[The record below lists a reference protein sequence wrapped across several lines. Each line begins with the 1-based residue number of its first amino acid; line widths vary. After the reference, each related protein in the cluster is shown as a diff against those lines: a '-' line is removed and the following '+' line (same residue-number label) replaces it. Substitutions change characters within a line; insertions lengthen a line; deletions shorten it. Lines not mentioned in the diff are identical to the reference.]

1 MADTE
6 TGDPVIIPG
15 ENGAPTQ
22 VGFRITTLD
31 GIQHYDQARGMIERL
46 HDVYAPEMIETGKT
60 LKRLHIEW
68 LIKTEPDEAE
78 RERCRAFLET
88 VEEDFFKDSPY
99 LTWWLST
106 QK

>member
-6 TGDPVIIPG
+6 TGDPVIIPS

-31 GIQHYDQARGMIERL
+31 GIKHYDQARGMIERL

-68 LIKTEPDEAE
+68 LISIAPKDEQAQ
-78 RERCRAFLET
+78 CWAFLET
-88 VEEDFFKDSPY
+88 VDEDFFKDSPY
-99 LTWWLST
+99 LSWWLSI